1 MPFSL
6 NHSRVSFTPYTTPT
20 PLPNRPDWKKAD
32 WLNYFK
38 TNHPNFWF
46 LNELKK
52 NYTEEHGIKPEEEEA
67 PWVSVDQ
74 GG

>member
-1 MPFSL
+1 
-6 NHSRVSFTPYTTPT
+6 
-20 PLPNRPDWKKAD
+20 
-32 WLNYFK
+32 LNYFK

-46 LNELKK
+46 INELKK

-67 PWVSVDQ
+67 PWVSVDH